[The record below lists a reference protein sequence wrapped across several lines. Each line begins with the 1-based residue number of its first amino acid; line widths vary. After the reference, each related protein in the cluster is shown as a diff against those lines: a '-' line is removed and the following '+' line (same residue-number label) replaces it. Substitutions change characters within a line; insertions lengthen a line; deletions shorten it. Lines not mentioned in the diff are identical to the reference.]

1 MIKIINK
8 IKMDDRETQQYI
20 QAKKRVKKI
29 KGFYTHLTIYCI
41 VIPTI
46 IFANLKF
53 EPHFH
58 WFWFSLI
65 GWGIGLFSHWLS
77 VFGFQKIG
85 IGKNWE
91 ERKIKEIMNEGKNN
105 K

>member
-8 IKMDDRETQQYI
+8 MEDREPQQYI
-20 QAKKRVKKI
+20 QVQKRVKKI

-41 VIPTI
+41 VIPII

-65 GWGIGLFSHWLS
+65 GWGTGLFCHFLS
-77 VFGFQKIG
+77 VFVFSKTSIV
-85 IGKNWE
+85 KNWE